1 MSDRKRSGC
10 AVAAVIGLVVVVGV
24 VALVFVFSFKAVRH
38 GKQAAE
44 DHWSRIEAREEVR
57 MADQES
63 RVAAAVQLKEGE
75 LADYSGYRAGDPLS
89 RELFLS
95 WRLDQG
101 ATTLAKEVFE
111 KNAEGAEV
119 EWELQAGDLVSSGDG
134 IAGDFYLPYLKADA
148 KSRSRQSGVEPV
160 TCHFAEGIRDSL
172 LGIRRG
178 EAVTLRGRFSLV
190 NGRVVLKDARLATE
204 DVER

>member
-10 AVAAVIGLVVVVGV
+10 AVAAVVGLVVLVAVIVLVGV
-24 VALVFVFSFKAVRH
+24 FSWKAARH
-38 GKQAAE
+38 GKREIQAHLE
-44 DHWSRIEAREEVR
+44 QLEARAEARATEE
-57 MADQES
+57 ES
-63 RVAAAVQLKEGE
+63 KVAAAVRLKEGE

-95 WRLDQG
+95 WRLDHG

-119 EWELQAGDLVSSGDG
+119 EWELQAGDLVSSGDR

-160 TCHFAEGIRDSL
+160 TCHFAEGTRDSL

-178 EAVTLRGRFSLV
+178 EAATLHGRFSLV